1 MMEHTSTTLTYLLSA
16 LKVFGPAY
24 SQQARHERLV
34 KGFHGFH
41 LYADRYWVEYLL
53 FLGESPHLESG
64 SLPARF
70 WALISQL
77 SEVLGPLSSFSAEPK
92 DDGEFVPRIDGLQF
106 LKSWRG
112 LHREATSVL
121 KDQSLRS
128 IKDGIERDNASRDCR
143 GNSPAA
149 TFMPVISFKSALGNF
164 QKTVRWLLT
173 AHDVAGVSFKDLQHF
188 RNAFRTSAYTCSL
201 KACPRVGLGFESEKL
216 LRDHEQS
223 HRIQWPCDLPGCQY
237 PPLQSAR
244 ALKNHKSKCHPEAS
258 TPISISRIRSTQKP
272 APHSKP
278 PARIQGG
285 PVSSQMSRR
294 SSLSDREAQFDNR
307 MVTYLATNDIN
318 RRENGVSNAMSSPA
332 DLPCLTV
339 TRDEQAPVQKKSNS
353 NLNAGATLGA
363 ELLPPDP
370 TYASLA
376 AIDPDKIVR
385 LTEA

>member
-16 LKVFGPAY
+16 LKVFDPAY
-24 SQQARHERLV
+24 PQQAKHERLV

-53 FLGESPHLESG
+53 FLGKSPHLESG
-64 SLPARF
+64 SLPAGF

-77 SEVLGPLSSFSAEPK
+77 SEVLEPLSNFPTAPT
-92 DDGEFVPRIDGLQF
+92 DDGEFVPGVDGLQF
-106 LKSWRG
+106 LKGWRAI
-112 LHREATSVL
+112 HREATSAL

-128 IKDGIERDNASRDCR
+128 IKDEIKRDNASRDCR
-143 GNSPAA
+143 SSNPAA
-149 TFMPVISFKSALGNF
+149 TSMPVLGFKSALGNF
-164 QKTVRWLLT
+164 QKTIRLLLT
-173 AHDVAGVSFKDLQHF
+173 AHDVAGVSFEDLQHF

-223 HRIQWPCDLPGCQY
+223 HRIQWPCDLPSCQY

-244 ALKNHKSKCHPEAS
+244 ALKNHKSKCHPEVS

-278 PARIQGG
+278 PARIQGN
-285 PVSSQMSRR
+285 PISSQMSRQNSPSNHEVR
-294 SSLSDREAQFDNR
+294 VHNR
-307 MVTYLATNDIN
+307 WAAEFTKNDTNGGKN
-318 RRENGVSNAMSSPA
+318 RVSNAMSSPA

-353 NLNAGATLGA
+353 NLNAGATLPA
-363 ELLPPDP
+363 ELLHPDP
-370 TYASLA
+370 TYGLLPETHLEMV
-376 AIDPDKIVR
+376 IR